1 MNVILAK
8 PPAAQVAPR
17 ACLAACR
24 RARSCA
30 AGRIFEV
37 GHPQWPTLP
46 TCRPAGQCQ
55 PVAQPQTARVLSS
68 SSSRGD
74 IDVRVRHV
82 TTVWPMS
89 CMRSARVRAWR
100 ACTQHNRQGQWQPLA
115 ATGQQLNVLRARA
128 TSGSQCLRPA
138 TALARSTFSVVVV
151 RLARPTERTVSQRN
165 RSFMCLS
172 YSP

>member
-1 MNVILAK
+1 MLGVRGA
-8 PPAAQVAPR
+8 
-17 ACLAACR
+17 
-24 RARSCA
+24 SMG
-30 AGRIFEV
+30 GRGSHT
-37 GHPQWPTLP
+37 GHQWTLP
-46 TCRPAGQCQ
+46 ITG
-55 PVAQPQTARVLSS
+55 
-68 SSSRGD
+68 
-74 IDVRVRHV
+74 
-82 TTVWPMS
+82 TVS
-89 CMRSARVRAWR
+89 CH
-100 ACTQHNRQGQWQPLA
+100 CNRQGQWQPLA